1 MRQLMLFALL
11 LSFTACQQQSETPKL
26 KAINS
31 SPVVAFVNGISI
43 HESDIDNEMA
53 LLSDPMIQYR
63 NDPKARSHILRSL
76 IRRHAISHKA
86 KRLGLDMNPAIKQR
100 MQAAQRQIL
109 IEAAKSWQLA
119 QMEVI
124 QSSEIESYYN
134 SHYDEFTVP
143 AQAHAR
149 HILLKTEKEAWKI
162 LKKLRRNRN
171 LFEKLAASHSLDSN
185 NKSRGGNLNW
195 FPRGMMVK
203 AFDDVAFSLKKHGL
217 STPLKT
223 KFGWHIIELLG
234 KRPAMQKPIEDVREE
249 IISTL
254 QHQHL
259 QQWYAKVEKEMARN
273 ITITKAEYQ

>member
-1 MRQLMLFALL
+1 MLFALL
-11 LSFTACQQQSETPKL
+11 LSFTACQQQSDIPKF

-31 SPVVAFVNGISI
+31 SPVVALVNGISI

-53 LLSDPMIQYR
+53 SLPDPMIQYR
-63 NDPKARSHILRSL
+63 NDPKARTHILRSL

-100 MQAAQRQIL
+100 MQAAQRHIL

-119 QMEVI
+119 QMDII
-124 QSSEIESYYN
+124 QTSEIESYYN

-149 HILLKTEKEAWKI
+149 HILLETEKEAWQV
-162 LKKLRRNRN
+162 LKKLRRNRK
-171 LFEKLAASHSLDSN
+171 LFEKLAATHSRDSN

-217 STPLKT
+217 STPVKT

-234 KRPAMQKPIEDVREE
+234 KRPAMQKTIEEVRDE

-254 QHQHL
+254 QHLHL
-259 QQWYAKVEKEMARN
+259 QQWYEKVEKDMAMD
-273 ITITKAEYQ
+273 ITIIKPEYQ

>member
-1 MRQLMLFALL
+1 MQQLILFAILL
-11 LSFTACQQQSETPKL
+11 CFTACQQQSETPKL
-26 KAINS
+26 ETINS
-31 SPVVAFVNGISI
+31 SPVVALVNGISI

-53 LLSDPMIQYR
+53 NLPDPMIQYR
-63 NDPKARSHILRSL
+63 NDPKARTHILRSL

-100 MQAAQRQIL
+100 MQASQRHIL

-119 QMEVI
+119 QMEPI
-124 QSSEIESYYN
+124 QTSEIESYYN

-149 HILLKTEKEAWKI
+149 HILLETEKEAWQI
-162 LKKLRRNRN
+162 LKKLRRNRS
-171 LFEKLAASHSLDSN
+171 LFEKLAAAHSLDSN
-185 NKSRGGNLNW
+185 NKARGGNLNW

-217 STPLKT
+217 STPVNT

-234 KRPAMQKPIEDVREE
+234 KRPAMQKSIDQVRDE
-249 IISTL
+249 IISIL
-254 QHQHL
+254 QHERL
-259 QQWYAKVEKEMARN
+259 QQWYATVEKEMAKD
-273 ITITKAEYQ
+273 ITIIKPEYQ